1 MDLRLKG
8 LYGRGTVRG
17 GSKHYPKHTILQKEE
32 STRGD
37 YQQSVASEHN
47 VLAASWCDGSIVTM
61 VTNADPST
69 TTTVTLRI
77 GASNC
82 QFLAPTC
89 ILNYNQH
96 MQGVDRLDQIRARF
110 SLADGHSY
118 KRWHNK
124 LALALIDIARAN
136 AYLTRRIAFDT
147 SRDRDPHRTF
157 LMELVSELISGR
169 WKDAPSDGRMVFGC
183 SVDREIDTTVMATPP
198 IVHGDAD
205 TPYTCPQNTWTCWD
219 KFHRF
224 YLTKGLFSDRGNIQ
238 RSSTLAKNKAE
249 HQSNLITA
257 TRLPAEGTTRQQ
269 STPNQQHTTSQQ
281 HPLRQQSP
289 PSQQSPSRQQSAS
302 RLQRT
307 PRQQSPPI
315 QQNKVV
321 RQIFD

>member
-1 MDLRLKG
+1 MDNYYTSVQLLMDLRLKG

-37 YQQSVASEHN
+37 YQQSVASEHD

-61 VTNADPST
+61 VTNADPFT
-69 TTTVTLRI
+69 TTTVTRRF
-77 GASNC
+77 GASNY
-82 QFLAPTC
+82 QFPAPTC

-110 SLADGHSY
+110 LLADGHSY
-118 KRWHNK
+118 KRWHK
-124 LALALIDIARAN
+124 TLALALIDIARAN
-136 AYLTRRIAFDT
+136 AYLTRRIAIDT

-157 LMELVSELISGR
+157 LTELVSELISGR

-198 IVHGDAD
+198 SIDYPVTNVHNPQMQCEVMSSKQLYKDKGRRKREYVICHYEGRYPTEVTDHWLTHSVCLCRVVHGDAD

-224 YLTKGLFSDRGNIQ
+224 YPTKGLFSDRGNI
-238 RSSTLAKNKAE
+238 
-249 HQSNLITA
+249 
-257 TRLPAEGTTRQQ
+257 
-269 STPNQQHTTSQQ
+269 
-281 HPLRQQSP
+281 
-289 PSQQSPSRQQSAS
+289 
-302 RLQRT
+302 
-307 PRQQSPPI
+307 
-315 QQNKVV
+315 
-321 RQIFD
+321 